1 MKLLS
6 RTTPDISA
14 LLELSRDEIDAAIIL
29 TKTKKHKVGDDM
41 TLQQAVRLIAM
52 AGGFMGRKGDG
63 NPGSITIQRGLNDVL
78 PAARALAFARRCD

>member
-14 LLELSRDEIDAAIIL
+14 LLELSRDEIDAAPILTKAVL

-41 TLQQAVRLIAM
+41 TLQQAVRLIAI

-63 NPGSITIQRGLNDVL
+63 TWVHYDS
-78 PAARALAFARRCD
+78 ARAR